1 MVIPDADVDVLAMDM
16 IKHFPADASD
26 RAALRSNAL
35 FVLGYAEKSEKWL
48 LVSAEIKR
56 IQAGQ
61 IARHDGEAHP
71 IATVVQGKSNIPLPS
86 SHCPLH
92 INDSHTPILIALVA
106 WSELIWLLLL
116 RA

>member
-1 MVIPDADVDVLAMDM
+1 MFIPDADIDVLAADM
-16 IKHFPADASD
+16 IKYFPADAAD

-35 FVLGYAEKSEKWL
+35 SVLGYAEKSEKWL

-61 IARHDGEAHP
+61 IARHDGESHP
-71 IATVVQGKSNIPLPS
+71 ATVVQGKSNIPLPS
-86 SHCPLH
+86 PRCPLQ